1 MIEKILLTAA
11 FILPNFILA
20 KSPTSYEV
28 LNSYKTDKYEVE
40 KDTYC
45 NNWFISVGA
54 GEQLLANENDKV
66 LDVGEHIVPEHDVT
80 VSKWLSPGIG
90 VRAVFSGLSLQGTR
104 IKNDLCPQQP
114 SVHNAVH
121 TSDQMN
127 LHADILF
134 SGSNLVFGYN
144 EQRIWNVIP
153 YANYALQRVNEN
165 LSEDNQNPDLENK
178 DNNRPRTAVN
188 INLDIQGIFV
198 GSNPDEN
205 KEKKDGIFSATLAL
219 TYSLPNQK
227 TEKVKIPIYNDGL
240 WNKYSKSLKYT
251 APKEQHLTLLI
262 PDAEDHT
269 PQKEQ
274 N

>member
-28 LNSYKTDKYEVE
+28 FKSYKAEKYEVE

-66 LDVGEHIVPEHDVT
+66 LDVGEHILPEHDVT
-80 VSKWLSPGIG
+80 VGKWLSPGIG

-104 IKNDLCPQQP
+104 IENNLCPQQP

-121 TSDQMN
+121 TSNQMN

-144 EQRIWNVIP
+144 EQRIWDVIP
-153 YANYALQRVNEN
+153 YANYTLLQTLESHSHEN
-165 LSEDNQNPDLENK
+165 SCMDEENK
-178 DNNRPRTAVN
+178 GYIKPHTAVN

-198 GSNPDEN
+198 GSHPNEN
-205 KEKKDGIFSATLAL
+205 GEKKDGVFSATLDL

-240 WNKYSKSLKYT
+240 WNKYSKSLKYST
-251 APKEQHLTLLI
+251 PKEQHLTLLI
-262 PDAEDHT
+262 PET
-269 PQKEQ
+269 FPTSIQKEQ